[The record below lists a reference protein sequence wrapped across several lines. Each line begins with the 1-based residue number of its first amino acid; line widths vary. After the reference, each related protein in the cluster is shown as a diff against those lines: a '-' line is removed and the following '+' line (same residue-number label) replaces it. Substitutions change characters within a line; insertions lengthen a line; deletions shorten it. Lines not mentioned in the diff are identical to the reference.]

1 MLKALLALL
10 LISSLYLPVLAQ
22 VTPANNIT
30 LKVGVPAFAP
40 FAYINEDSEM
50 SGVMVR
56 YLNLLTEDTGFE
68 FELVLQP
75 YARVLGGVKSGAL
88 DIALIFKNVQLEG
101 YADFIGP
108 VSSSNVIVLPQ
119 AAVDLQTYEQL
130 ILLGRIA
137 VVRSASFSKKFD
149 EDTKLQKFSVKDY
162 KQGINLLSM
171 GRVDAVVGSEA
182 GIEYNLQELG
192 LDIANFGHPYVLAQK
207 ENWLHFSNKSK
218 HRTVINQLKAS
229 VAKHYQDSLMYQ
241 LYKEEFPAGE
251 AISSFP

>member
-75 YARVLGGVKSGAL
+75 YARVLGGVKSGEL

-137 VVRSASFSKKFD
+137 VVRSASFSKRFD